1 MTLRSRALHK
11 LLRRSFRRRAREPSH
26 RSGQRQAQIGWTVDR
41 KASLRGVALVLLIG
55 SVTACG
61 PRPWGTAGQLPPQRL
76 NAPPVRARVAYRA
89 MGLMKVSLRSAVERA
104 LRGNAGFR
112 AVSVTP
118 SLKDGRA
125 VADVT
130 LAQGAAL
137 KTVPVPLD

>member
-1 MTLRSRALHK
+1 
-11 LLRRSFRRRAREPSH
+11 
-26 RSGQRQAQIGWTVDR
+26 
-41 KASLRGVALVLLIG
+41 
-55 SVTACG
+55 
-61 PRPWGTAGQLPPQRL
+61 
-76 NAPPVRARVAYRA
+76 

-118 SLKDGRA
+118 ALKDGRA